1 MAAVIYTHE
10 DGVATITL
18 NNPPQNRLGDEVGDG
33 LRAAIMDIVQKGDA
47 TRVLL
52 LKANG
57 PDFSYGADIKSWAGQ
72 SSEEFSQSIAAGVM
86 ATGIFQ
92 DFPFPV
98 VVAIQGYC
106 GGGGYEMALRG
117 DILIAAD
124 DAKFCHSE
132 ASIAVFT
139 FLGGVQRVAERVGRT
154 RAMQWA
160 ITAEQVDAQT
170 AVDSGLVNEVVPRD
184 RLEARAQEWVDR
196 LKDSATLS
204 HAAHKKLLRAWSNGG
219 IAEAD
224 ALMAEMAGNIL
235 VSEDAQGCLPEAM
248 KAVEE
253 QRARPTF
260 KFNGK

>member
-1 MAAVIYTHE
+1 MTAVEYTHE

-18 NNPPQNRLGDEVGDG
+18 NNPPQNRLSDEVGDG
-33 LRAAIMDIVQKGDA
+33 LRTAITDIAMRND

-52 LKANG
+52 LKSNG
-57 PDFSYGADIKSWAGQ
+57 PNFSYGADIKSWAGQ
-72 SSEEFSQSIAAGVM
+72 SAEEFSASIADGVA
-86 ATGIFQ
+86 ATSIFQ
-92 DFPFPV
+92 DFPFPI

-106 GGGGYEMALRG
+106 GGGGFEMALRG

-160 ITAEQVDAQT
+160 ITAEQVDCET
-170 AVDSGLVNEVVPRD
+170 ALHSGLVTEVVPRAD
-184 RLEARAQEWVDR
+184 LETRAQEWVDR

-224 ALMAEMAGNIL
+224 ALMVEMAGEIL
-235 VSEDAQGCLPEAM
+235 ITEDAQGCLPEAM
-248 KAVEE
+248 EAVAEGHP
-253 QRARPTF
+253 RPIF